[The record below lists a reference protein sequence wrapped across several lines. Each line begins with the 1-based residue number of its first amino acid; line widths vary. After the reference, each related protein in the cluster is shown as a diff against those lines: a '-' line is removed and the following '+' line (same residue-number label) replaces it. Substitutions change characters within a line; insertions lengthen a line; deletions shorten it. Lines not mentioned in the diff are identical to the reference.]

1 MYSRVGDE
9 LEQMEQIFDEIIE
22 TNHKNTSGVNV
33 ISAHDLHSAWNRLV
47 LDGGASSEGPVFSSF
62 SVIFNRKMPL
72 PSAV

>member
-33 ISAHDLHSAWNRLV
+33 ISAHDLHSAWTRLV
-47 LDGGASSEGPVFSSF
+47 LDGGASEGPVFPSF

-72 PSAV
+72 PRAF